1 MRAVFLD
8 REHKF
13 KRRKARIIMFKSFI
27 FLVLFLQAPFPAVG
41 VFETK
46 AGSLKISLTRD
57 RSTIT
62 RGIGGGLAVRVVKD
76 PSFSN
81 RDFGWIVEVV
91 ELPNRLESK
100 NLLFQNPTGSTA
112 DLSQVYAW
120 HIGDP
125 AFPNTRRLN
134 VKGYPLVVTI
144 NLKNAVAVGTGANSK
159 FVAGKLKITWE
170 WQLSKNAGVS
180 PANKA
185 FS

>member
-81 RDFGWIVEVV
+81 RDFGWIVKVV

-144 NLKNAVAVGTGANSK
+144 SLKNAVAVGTGANSK